1 MLKRDDKE
9 ARGDDIIAFLGKG
22 TEFKGIVTYE
32 GTIRIDGR
40 IEGEILTK
48 GTLVIGETAVI
59 NAEINAG
66 TIICGGKVNGNLM
79 AREKIQLLSP
89 AVLTGS
95 IKAPLLIVEEGVQ
108 FNGSCEMGKGEAAPL
123 GSTVSDA
130 IVTEG
135 VRAK

>member
-9 ARGDDIIAFLGKG
+9 PRGDDIIAFLGKG
-22 TEFKGIVTYE
+22 TEFKGMVTYE
-32 GTIRIDGR
+32 GTIRVDGR

-66 TIICGGKVNGNLM
+66 TIVCGGKVNGNLV
-79 AREKIQLLSP
+79 AREKIQLLAP

-95 IKAPLLIVEEGVQ
+95 IKTPILIVEEGV
-108 FNGSCEMGKGEAAPL
+108 
-123 GSTVSDA
+123 
-130 IVTEG
+130 
-135 VRAK
+135 